1 MCHSYLYFM
10 IYFETWFQVFIGI
23 QGFGIDV
30 WSDEGGLSG
39 LTACAIKVKNLVE

>member
-10 IYFETWFQVFIGI
+10 VYFETWFQVFIGI

-30 WSDEGGLSG
+30 WPEEWGLSG
-39 LTACAIKVKNLVE
+39 LITWAIKEKNLVE

>member
-10 IYFETWFQVFIGI
+10 VYFETWFQVFIGI

-30 WSDEGGLSG
+30 WPDNGVCQASLLGQ
-39 LTACAIKVKNLVE
+39 